1 MINNSP
7 IINAWIRT
15 IAEAKPIT
23 NAIKEAGAL
32 NHEVDSI

>member
-1 MINNSP
+1 MINNNP
-7 IINAWIRT
+7 IINAWIKT

-23 NAIKEAGAL
+23 NSIKEAGVL